1 MFVQLEEK
9 TNNPSDIYGCRR
21 RAILLL
27 FFVRQKCTSL
37 LSVQIYVYIKYYIA
51 AAPPRPLNLA
61 IAAGDD
67 RFYAFGSFNM
77 ARQYYSDKLD
87 VFVLIKSHFSLGSRF
102 IYTIYIYKHRY
113 ALYPANRTLQCIHRL
128 LQKTAK
134 GCGGGRKEKRE

>member
-1 MFVQLEEK
+1 MAAAGLLYYTIVLRPTK
-9 TNNPSDIYGCRR
+9 MHLSIIHTNIY
-21 RAILLL
+21 
-27 FFVRQKCTSL
+27 
-37 LSVQIYVYIKYYIA
+37 IYYMHIKYYIA

-102 IYTIYIYKHRY
+102 IYNTYIYIYIHRY
-113 ALYPANRTLQCIHRL
+113 ALYPARRNLQCIHRL
-128 LQKTAK
+128 LRKTAK
-134 GCGGGRKEKRE
+134 GCGGG

>member
-1 MFVQLEEK
+1 M
-9 TNNPSDIYGCRR
+9 
-21 RAILLL
+21 
-27 FFVRQKCTSL
+27 
-37 LSVQIYVYIKYYIA
+37 YIKYYIA

-102 IYTIYIYKHRY
+102 IYNIYIYIDMHSIRH
-113 ALYPANRTLQCIHRL
+113 AELSSVSTLAPKDSKRVWRR
-128 LQKTAK
+128 AK
-134 GCGGGRKEKRE
+134 GKTRINK